1 MRPSSADTAPIS
13 PRPRG
18 LGDWGTV
25 KTLLPYLS
33 VYPWRVFLAL
43 ACLIFAKVANIGIP
57 VVLKHLIDDLALPAD
72 DPKRYLVFPLALV
85 LAYGLLRLSAAIF
98 TELREFVFSK
108 VTQNAIRKVA
118 IEVFDHLHALSLR
131 FHLGRKTG
139 GVSRDIDR
147 GSRGIQTLISY
158 SLFSIIP
165 TLIEFVIVLIYL
177 GWNYDWQFAGIT
189 LLALVVYITFTV
201 RVTEWRSQYRRKMND
216 MDTSANQKAIDSLLN
231 FETVKYFSNEQ
242 FESKRYD
249 SFLQSYQKA
258 AIKSQQ
264 SLAILNIG
272 QQSIIVLGLIAI
284 LWKAT
289 LGVQQGQLS
298 LGDIVLI
305 NTLMIQMYIDA
316 DLKEIIL
323 TDEASI
329 SPEVPVETSE
339 KHSESDLASQAVAL
353 IAAGYRNLMLSGPPG
368 TSKSYVVREI
378 AEQLLGQIYENN
390 DGPLPEANIVNLQFH
405 PAYSYEDFVE
415 GWRPIKPENGE
426 HAIRGESLG
435 GPVFD
440 VVPGALL
447 KSISDSNQVAQ
458 QQIWWDLRKE
468 SFNERELGRGHALW
482 SASKAGGAQIL
493 PPVFIVLDE
502 VNRANIPRV
511 FGEVLQLIEVSKRSN
526 VPKGPDFHKYCNT
539 SIRLAVSGQELVI
552 PENFIFIST
561 MNTSDRSI
569 ARIDDAFRRRF
580 TFIDC
585 QPDPK
590 RLQAVWAKA
599 YSDYP
604 KRELALSPDK
614 IASGLR
620 DLNATLSVSLVAG
633 KLVGHTYFMP
643 NAEEAVE
650 GFTQEFL
657 TRRWKHQVFPYLKS
671 VDGLQADGVE
681 EFARIEKW
689 L

>member
-98 TELREFVFSK
+98 TELREFIFSK

-189 LLALVVYITFTV
+189 LFALVVYITFTV

-305 NTLMIQMYIDA
+305 NTLMIQMYIPLNFLGVIYREIKQAILDMDNMFSLLDKDQEIKDVPHA
-316 DLKEIIL
+316 LPIALRQMELGPRVVFDQVNFSYESNRQILKNINLVIEPGTTTAVVGQSGSGKSTLSRLLFRFYDVDSGVISFDQQNIANVQQASIRKIVGIVPQDTVLFNDTIGYNISYGNPKASEEEMMKAAKAAQIHDFITRLPEGYKTSVGERGLKLSGGEKQRVAIARTLLKNPALIIF
-323 TDEASI
+323 DEA
-329 SPEVPVETSE
+329 TSALDSQTE
-339 KHSESDLASQAVAL
+339 KAIQEEINKLTTNRTALIIAHRLSTIIHASQILVMHEGE
-353 IAAGYRNLMLSGPPG
+353 IVERGTHEDLMILQGKY
-368 TSKSYVVREI
+368 TSMW
-378 AEQLLGQIYENN
+378 
-390 DGPLPEANIVNLQFH
+390 NLQQREEEKNNET
-405 PAYSYEDFVE
+405 PLVS
-415 GWRPIKPENGE
+415 
-426 HAIRGESLG
+426 SL
-435 GPVFD
+435 
-440 VVPGALL
+440 
-447 KSISDSNQVAQ
+447 
-458 QQIWWDLRKE
+458 
-468 SFNERELGRGHALW
+468 
-482 SASKAGGAQIL
+482 
-493 PPVFIVLDE
+493 
-502 VNRANIPRV
+502 
-511 FGEVLQLIEVSKRSN
+511 
-526 VPKGPDFHKYCNT
+526 
-539 SIRLAVSGQELVI
+539 
-552 PENFIFIST
+552 
-561 MNTSDRSI
+561 
-569 ARIDDAFRRRF
+569 
-580 TFIDC
+580 
-585 QPDPK
+585 
-590 RLQAVWAKA
+590 
-599 YSDYP
+599 
-604 KRELALSPDK
+604 
-614 IASGLR
+614 
-620 DLNATLSVSLVAG
+620 LN
-633 KLVGHTYFMP
+633 
-643 NAEEAVE
+643 
-650 GFTQEFL
+650 
-657 TRRWKHQVFPYLKS
+657 
-671 VDGLQADGVE
+671 
-681 EFARIEKW
+681 
-689 L
+689 